1 MFTMPWSATITYGRP
16 LGEWP
21 EYVCAEN
28 PHEYFTGKDVV
39 VPRADKPDF

>member
-1 MFTMPWSATITYGRP
+1 MPWSATITYGRP
-16 LGEWP
+16 LGEWI

-28 PHEYFTGKDVV
+28 PHEYYAGKDAA